1 MSSILIVG
9 IIASFGLIC
18 GEIATKLRLPKVT
31 GYIIAGVLLNPSLSD
46 FIPKNFTSHTDLV
59 TNVALSFITFSVG
72 GTLLYS
78 RIKKL
83 GKGIIYIT
91 LCEGEFAFII
101 VIVGILAGGAL
112 LIQTADATWVSTF
125 IPISLLMGCLAAPTD
140 PSATLAIT
148 HQYKAKG
155 SVTSTIMGVAAFDDV
170 LGIVNYSL
178 AIVLAQALIMH
189 EKFSIFSSLLKPAVA
204 ILGAVFLGIAFG
216 FIFNLSTKFLKKETE
231 GALIVVVFALLSLC
245 FGIATILDADELL
258 STMIMGIVVVNYNPN
273 REKIFKILER
283 YTEEL
288 IFILFF
294 VLSGMQLNFSILS
307 SHILLVLFFVI
318 LRSIGKVSGAITGA
332 VLAKSSSKVKKYTAG
347 GLIPQGGIVVGL
359 ALLIKQNQAFAGIS
373 DIILSVIIGATIFH
387 ELIGPILSKMAIK
400 KAGEITTT

>member
-1 MSSILIVG
+1 M
-9 IIASFGLIC
+9 
-18 GEIATKLRLPKVT
+18 
-31 GYIIAGVLLNPSLSD
+31 
-46 FIPKNFTSHTDLV
+46 
-59 TNVALSFITFSVG
+59 
-72 GTLLYS
+72 
-78 RIKKL
+78 
-83 GKGIIYIT
+83 
-91 LCEGEFAFII
+91 
-101 VIVGILAGGAL
+101 
-112 LIQTADATWVSTF
+112 
-125 IPISLLMGCLAAPTD
+125 
-140 PSATLAIT
+140 
-148 HQYKAKG
+148 
-155 SVTSTIMGVAAFDDV
+155 
-170 LGIVNYSL
+170 
-178 AIVLAQALIMH
+178 AQALIMH

-373 DIILSVIIGATIFH
+373 DIIISVIIGATIIH